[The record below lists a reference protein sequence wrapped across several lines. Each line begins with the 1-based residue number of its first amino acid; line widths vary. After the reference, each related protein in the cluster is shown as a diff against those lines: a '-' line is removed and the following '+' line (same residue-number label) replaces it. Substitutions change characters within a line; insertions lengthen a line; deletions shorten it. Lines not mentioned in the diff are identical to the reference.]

1 MNTTAHPVASEDLMA
16 LLDGELSA
24 PLAESITAHLVQCE
38 ECASIVAQLRGT
50 SESLARWTVPAVS
63 PQMEHTVSEAAA
75 EAAFR
80 RKESSRNTRS
90 RSSGWYWKP
99 IAVFACLTLAG
110 VFVGTSTR
118 YFRRDHGPSLPL
130 PAYTAPASG
139 ADAARH
145 MPTLASTDALQSMAS
160 LEARRSEMQS
170 QMALSP
176 RSDRAVMLALPPPAG
191 AIAGAATAPAFASSV
206 ISAPMIARTV
216 SLTIVVK
223 DFAAARIAL
232 DQVLARH
239 HGYFAQLDVQ
249 SQEEGSRN
257 LTASLRIPAPDLSA
271 ALNEMRGI
279 GRVLNESQSGEE
291 VTQQHQDLVARLQT
305 ARETEARFRA
315 ILQQRTGNLA
325 DVLSVEE
332 SIARVRGDIERMEAE
347 QKTLEHRVDFASIE
361 IQVRDEY
368 KARLG
373 VPGDSVSTRLHNA
386 FVAGFHH
393 ASETILG
400 IVLFIEEYGPAILI
414 WLVLFAIPVVAWR
427 RYQRM
432 RSKF

>member
-1 MNTTAHPVASEDLMA
+1 
-16 LLDGELSA
+16 
-24 PLAESITAHLVQCE
+24 
-38 ECASIVAQLRGT
+38 
-50 SESLARWTVPAVS
+50 
-63 PQMEHTVSEAAA
+63 
-75 EAAFR
+75 
-80 RKESSRNTRS
+80 
-90 RSSGWYWKP
+90 
-99 IAVFACLTLAG
+99 
-110 VFVGTSTR
+110 
-118 YFRRDHGPSLPL
+118 
-130 PAYTAPASG
+130 
-139 ADAARH
+139 
-145 MPTLASTDALQSMAS
+145 
-160 LEARRSEMQS
+160 
-170 QMALSP
+170 
-176 RSDRAVMLALPPPAG
+176 
-191 AIAGAATAPAFASSV
+191 
-206 ISAPMIARTV
+206 
-216 SLTIVVK
+216 
-223 DFAAARIAL
+223 
-232 DQVLARH
+232 
-239 HGYFAQLDVQ
+239 
-249 SQEEGSRN
+249 
-257 LTASLRIPAPDLSA
+257 
-271 ALNEMRGI
+271 MRGI

-291 VTQQHQDLVARLQT
+291 VTQQHQDLIARLQT

-400 IVLFIEEYGPAILI
+400 IVLFIEEYGPAIVI